1 VLRTFIVF
9 FDGDRCRF
17 AVQGVDAWRDYVLRL
32 NKSVGCLCNVLV
44 HVRVAHNSAVAVY
57 VGLVVVGVMSGCMAS
72 IAVINGILML
82 VSVVSIVST
91 IVSAMSTIESVVSTI
106 VSVVSTIVCI
116 VSTILCV
123 VSAIECVVST
133 IACSCDMASNSASI
147 AIVGLRLA
155 VSLVPGVMSLGLSI
169 PLAVALLIKTVG
181 IEVKAVNLTLRSIF
195 LVKGMLNS
203 FLFSHSWC

>member
-1 VLRTFIVF
+1 
-9 FDGDRCRF
+9 
-17 AVQGVDAWRDYVLRL
+17 
-32 NKSVGCLCNVLV
+32 
-44 HVRVAHNSAVAVY
+44 
-57 VGLVVVGVMSGCMAS
+57 MSGCMAS

-82 VSVVSIVST
+82 VSIVSIVST
-91 IVSAMSTIESVVSTI
+91 IVSAMSTIMSVVSTIVSVVSTI

-116 VSTILCV
+116 ESTILCV
-123 VSAIECVVST
+123 VSAIVRVVST

-155 VSLVPGVMSLGLSI
+155 VSLVPGVMSLGLTI

-181 IEVKAVNLTLRSIF
+181 IEAKAVNLTLCSIF